1 MLLKK
6 GELRIHTLIAKNLK
20 QATHPLNVLRLG
32 DIILTYQPLLD
43 VLDDFLLFLHYLR
56 NLSLMRMTA
65 IDSVIAA
72 TMVNINTPNI
82 IMMFYCG
89 MEEAR
94 TPLLHG

>member
-1 MLLKK
+1 
-6 GELRIHTLIAKNLK
+6 
-20 QATHPLNVLRLG
+20 
-32 DIILTYQPLLD
+32 
-43 VLDDFLLFLHYLR
+43 
-56 NLSLMRMTA
+56 MRMTA

-94 TPLLHG
+94 TPLLRG

>member
-1 MLLKK
+1 LQ
-6 GELRIHTLIAKNLK
+6 HTLIARKNLK

-43 VLDDFLLFLHYLR
+43 VLDDFLLFFCHYFK
-56 NLSLMRMTA
+56 NLSLMRITT